1 MSVQT
6 LVLSLF
12 HHRTR
17 WRRVGCISAYAV
29 LLSGMSA
36 ADTGVPRAVP
46 GAARV
51 DATAFVD
58 GLPLYVASERVEGVV
73 RLWGH
78 GSFRHDFM
86 RRLVADWEHHF
97 RREQPAVRID
107 YRMYGTASAVGA
119 VYMGAGDV
127 ALLGEEI
134 SPAAAR
140 AFLRAKGYPHT
151 DVSVATG
158 SVDVNYFDYAHMVF
172 VHRDNPLAQMSLPQL
187 RAVFGDASPA
197 QERNIRTWGELGL
210 DGAWRD
216 RPIQPYGWKT
226 DVDFALF
233 FAGRVLDGSHR
244 WNPALREFEHA
255 KHPDGS
261 QYDHGQRILDALAR
275 DPAGIAIS
283 NIRYARPEVR
293 ALPLAW
299 IEAGPY
305 VHATPATLIEQQY
318 PLVRIIP
325 AIVDLPPA
333 GSLTPATREFLRFL
347 LSREGQRALLR
358 ESGYLPL
365 GIAALRAQ
373 LEKIR

>member
-1 MSVQT
+1 MGT
-6 LVLSLF
+6 LAAAPLVLMS
-12 HHRTR
+12 
-17 WRRVGCISAYAV
+17 CILIAGAPIPQV
-29 LLSGMSA
+29 A
-36 ADTGVPRAVP
+36 P
-46 GAARV
+46 GATRAE
-51 DATAFVD
+51 ATAFVD
-58 GLPLYVASERVEGVV
+58 ALPAYAASERVQGVV

-86 RRLVADWEHHF
+86 RRLIVDWEDHF
-97 RREQPAVRID
+97 RREQPEVRID

-119 VYMGAGDV
+119 VYTGAGDV

-140 AFLRAKGYPHT
+140 TFLRAKGYPHT
-151 DVSVATG
+151 DVSIATG

-172 VHRDNPLAQMSLPQL
+172 VHRDNPLSRLSLPQL
-187 RAVFGDASPA
+187 RAVFGEASPG
-197 QERNIRTWGELGL
+197 QGRNFRSWGDLGL
-210 DGAWRD
+210 EGAWRD
-216 RPIQPYGWKT
+216 RPIQPYGWKA

-233 FAGRVLDGSHR
+233 FSGRVLGGGHR

-283 NIRYARPEVR
+283 NIRYSRPEVR

-299 IEAGPY
+299 TEAGPY
-305 VHATPATLIEQQY
+305 VPATPATLIAQQY

-325 AIVDLPPA
+325 AIVDLPPG
-333 GSLTPATREFLRFL
+333 GSLAPATREFLRFL

-365 GIAALRAQ
+365 SVAARRAQ

>member
-1 MSVQT
+1 MSWQT
-6 LVLSLF
+6 
-12 HHRTR
+12 
-17 WRRVGCISAYAV
+17 SALCVFAG
-29 LLSGMSA
+29 LLSGESPA
-36 ADTGVPRAVP
+36 GTGISH
-46 GAARV
+46 
-51 DATAFVD
+51 ATAFVD

-86 RRLVADWEHHF
+86 RRLVADWERHF
-97 RREQPAVRID
+97 QREQPAVRIE

-119 VYMGAGDV
+119 VYTGAGDV

-151 DVSVATG
+151 DVSIATG

-187 RAVFGDASPA
+187 REVFGDASPA
-197 QERNIRTWGELGL
+197 QERNVRVWGELGL
-210 DGAWRD
+210 EGAWRD

-233 FAGRVLDGSHR
+233 FAGRVLNGSHR
-244 WNPALREFEHA
+244 WNPALREFEHG
-255 KHPDGS
+255 KYPDGS

-299 IEAGPY
+299 TELGPY

-325 AIVDLPPA
+325 AIVDLPPG

-365 GIAALRAQ
+365 GVAALRAQ